1 MRSIFVVALFALSLS
16 ANAIELVC
24 KGNSQQNVQQRAVY
38 VDCANRKAV
47 IDALGGA
54 WQTLR
59 RERIGGNTEDMCWK
73 PYKRAEGI
81 HPSISFDGIAQTFF
95 AECNMALQYVK

>member
-59 RERIGGNTEDMCWK
+59 RERIGGNTEDVRK

-81 HPSISFDGIAQTFF
+81 HPSISFDSIAQTFF
-95 AECNMALQYVK
+95 AECNMGLQYVR